1 VLDDKVK
8 AKLDQSSALLAEM
21 LPPLWWGIYK
31 ACVDEGFTESQ
42 ALELVKTYLSSTV
55 RVG

>member
-1 VLDDKVK
+1 MLDEKMR
-8 AKLDQSSALLAEM
+8 AQLDQSSALLAEM
-21 LPPLWWGIYK
+21 LPPLWWGLYR

>member
-1 VLDDKVK
+1 MLDDKVK